1 MDDQI
6 RAQPQTSQAAV
17 SDAPLAR
24 KTIRTHFGKAA
35 SSYAAAAVLQ
45 HEVEDRLLER
55 LTLCK
60 TKPERVLDAGCGPG
74 RGLQQLHQAFP
85 DALLMGL
92 DLALPMLEQAK
103 PKSSWW
109 KPFAKPAFARLNGDV
124 SQLPIAASTLDL
136 LYSNLCM
143 QWCTDLPA
151 LFAEWRR
158 VMRPDALL
166 LATSFGP
173 DTLKELRAAWASV
186 DQGPHVNVFFDM
198 HDIGDQML
206 AAGFIDPV
214 LETERFTL
222 TYADVPALLH
232 ELKAIGA
239 TNAMQARKPG
249 IGGRAALSEMIKA
262 YPRQADGRIAATY
275 EVIYLQAF
283 APAFGAPIRHAGQE
297 IASVP
302 LSAIRRN
309 QRR

>member
-1 MDDQI
+1 MDDKLRAHRQASQI
-6 RAQPQTSQAAV
+6 AV

-24 KTIRTHFGKAA
+24 KTIRAHFGKAA
-35 SSYAAAAVLQ
+35 SSYDAAAVLQ

-55 LTLCK
+55 LALCK
-60 TKPERVLDAGCGPG
+60 YKPERVLDAGCGPG
-74 RGLQQLHQAFP
+74 RGLQHLHLAFP

-92 DLALPMLEQAK
+92 DLALPMLQQAK
-103 PKSSWW
+103 PKASWW
-109 KPFAKPAFARLNGDV
+109 NPFAKPAYVRLNGDV
-124 SQLPIAASTLDL
+124 SQLPIAGSTLDL

-143 QWCTDLPA
+143 QWCTDLPG

-158 VMRPDALL
+158 VLRPDALL

-173 DTLKELRAAWASV
+173 DTLKELRLAWASV
-186 DQGPHVNVFFDM
+186 DQQPHVNVFFDM

-206 AAGFIDPV
+206 AAGFTDPV

-222 TYADVPALLH
+222 TYPDVPALLN

-249 IGGRAALSEMIKA
+249 IGGRSALKQMIEA
-262 YPRQADGRIAATY
+262 YPRLADGRIAASY

-302 LSAIRRN
+302 LSAIGRNRRH
-309 QRR
+309 